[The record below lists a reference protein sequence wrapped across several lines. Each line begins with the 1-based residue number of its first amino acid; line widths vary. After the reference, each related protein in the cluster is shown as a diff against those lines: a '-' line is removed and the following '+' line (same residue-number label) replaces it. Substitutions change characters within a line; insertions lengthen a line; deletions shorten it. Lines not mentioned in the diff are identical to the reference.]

1 MSETLGRDRLGRLI
15 YSHDR
20 ILFKGVVFKV
30 LGVPYGLE
38 GIVVLEVVSGA
49 SPIGARVVWLSKC
62 MSQCEVDLTL
72 SPDTDNY
79 LRYFADLGL
88 REEIDSA
95 CTHICETLPSEECLA
110 GSCVFDRWCD
120 DCTSFR
126 DWLQEE
132 ATE

>member
-1 MSETLGRDRLGRLI
+1 MDESLGRDRLGRLV
-15 YSHDR
+15 YEGDR
-20 ILFKGVVFKV
+20 VRLRGVD
-30 LGVPYGLE
+30 YRIH
-38 GIVVLEVVSGA
+38 GINIREFVALEVVGGA
-49 SPIGARVVWLSKC
+49 LPIGDAVIRLLEDLPHY
-62 MSQCEVDLTL
+62 EVDIEN
-72 SPDTDNY
+72 SPPKSNFE
-79 LRYFADLGL
+79 RYFADLGL

-120 DCTSFR
+120 DGTSFR